1 MFHRLWIDKKC
12 LKEKMGTLK
21 DVFEANLLREI
32 LHWHF
37 KMVLVIK
44 IIKANQEKITKD
56 SSIHFP
62 LRNSQLSFEPY
73 ISISL
78 PKSSKLY
85 VLH

>member
-1 MFHRLWIDKKC
+1 
-12 LKEKMGTLK
+12 
-21 DVFEANLLREI
+21 
-32 LHWHF
+32 
-37 KMVLVIK
+37 VLVIK